1 MNRNWERER
10 NYWLDH
16 FGQYHPGSRRN
27 SDKSG
32 ITPEDYVG
40 IPIPLNLSIPLNPP
54 CLIWRWKLRG
64 GGYGALNG
72 RGAHVVAFEQ
82 TRGRPVREER
92 QINHLCNRPFCIQ
105 PAHLYEGTA
114 KQNSEDRQAE
124 VTDGQYPRWQTMA
137 HRFDRALTQHH
148 WEAPEPTAV
157 SAGWRE
163 PLKCPHTEL
172 PGMFEKGG
180 KTGEERY
187 CANCREV
194 RSLRDRQ
201 DGRERRTPNPCGM
214 SQPCRCEAGEESR
227 DKEHL
232 EYPLEYPS
240 YNLPNQ
246 KGDNEHPAEPASEE
260 RKMTQEESP
269 ADEHP
274 ADAHRKMEEEIEAI
288 SDLDPASPRM
298 ALSHNHRAYRT
309 VEIRKF
315 TASRQ
320 ECVCG
325 AHRESGL
332 MVSGS
337 WVGGE
342 PVDTPW
348 KRAHIEA
355 VRQAVEKSAPLLE
368 LQPAAIQDLH
378 RTLLNDPPSGTE
390 SQDLPA
396 LAAAYR
402 VAVGAARRM
411 LEWRQNQEQA
421 EAEKEAGLG

>member
-1 MNRNWERER
+1 MKRNWEQER

-27 SDKSG
+27 SDNLG
-32 ITPEDYVG
+32 ITPEDYIG

-72 RGAHVVAFEQ
+72 RGAHVIAFEQ
-82 TRGRPVREER
+82 TRGHPVREER

-124 VTDGQYPRWQTMA
+124 VADGQYPRWQTMA

-148 WEAPEPTAV
+148 WEAPEPAAV
-157 SAGWRE
+157 STGWRE
-163 PLKCPHTEL
+163 PLECPHAEL

-194 RSLRDRQ
+194 RSVR
-201 DGRERRTPNPCGM
+201 DGRERRASRPCRM
-214 SQPCRCEAGEESR
+214 SQHCRCETGEESR
-227 DKEHL
+227 GEERL
-232 EYPLEYPS
+232 EYPWDNMPS
-240 YNLPNQ
+240 QNR
-246 KGDNEHPAEPASEE
+246 DNERRAEPASEE
-260 RKMTQEESP
+260 RGMTRE
-269 ADEHP
+269 EHP
-274 ADAHRKMEEEIEAI
+274 ADEQWKMEEEIEAV

-298 ALSHNHRAYRT
+298 GLSHNHRTYRT
-309 VEIRKF
+309 VEVRKF
-315 TASRQ
+315 TGKRQ

-325 AHRESGL
+325 AHRETGL

-348 KRAHIEA
+348 KRAHLEA
-355 VRQAVEKSAPLLE
+355 VRQAVEKSGPLLE

-396 LAAAYR
+396 LAVAYR
-402 VAVGAARRM
+402 VALGAARRL
-411 LEWRQNQEQA
+411 LEWRQNEEQA

>member
-27 SDKSG
+27 SNNSG
-32 ITPEDYVG
+32 ITPEDYIG

-163 PLKCPHTEL
+163 PLECPHTEL

-194 RSLRDRQ
+194 RSVR

-227 DKEHL
+227 DKERL
-232 EYPLEYPS
+232 EYPWD
-240 YNLPNQ
+240 NLPNQ
-246 KGDNEHPAEPASEE
+246 KGDNERPAEPASEE
-260 RKMTQEESP
+260 REMTRE
-269 ADEHP
+269 EHP

-309 VEIRKF
+309 VEVRKF

-368 LQPAAIQDLH
+368 LQPTAIQDLH

-402 VAVGAARRM
+402 VALGAARRM

-421 EAEKEAGLG
+421 EAEKEAGIG

>member
-1 MNRNWERER
+1 MNKNWERER

-27 SDKSG
+27 SDNSG
-32 ITPEDYVG
+32 ITPEDYIG

-82 TRGRPVREER
+82 TRERPVREER

-124 VTDGQYPRWQTMA
+124 VTNGQYPQWQTMA

-163 PLKCPHTEL
+163 PLECPHTEL

-194 RSLRDRQ
+194 RSVR

-227 DKEHL
+227 DKERL
-232 EYPLEYPS
+232 EYPWD
-240 YNLPNQ
+240 NLPNQ
-246 KGDNEHPAEPASEE
+246 KGDNERPAEPASEE
-260 RKMTQEESP
+260 REMTREEHS
-269 ADEHP
+269 

-298 ALSHNHRAYRT
+298 TLSHNHRAYRT
-309 VEIRKF
+309 VEVRNSPQAARNASAAP
-315 TASRQ
+315 TANR
-320 ECVCG
+320 
-325 AHRESGL
+325 
-332 MVSGS
+332 GS
-337 WVGGE
+337 WC
-342 PVDTPW
+342 
-348 KRAHIEA
+348 RA
-355 VRQAVEKSAPLLE
+355 P
-368 LQPAAIQDLH
+368 
-378 RTLLNDPPSGTE
+378 G
-390 SQDLPA
+390 
-396 LAAAYR
+396 
-402 VAVGAARRM
+402 
-411 LEWRQNQEQA
+411 
-421 EAEKEAGLG
+421 

>member
-1 MNRNWERER
+1 MKRNWERER

-32 ITPEDYVG
+32 ITPDDYIG

-72 RGAHVVAFEQ
+72 RGAHVIAFEQ

-124 VTDGQYPRWQTMA
+124 VADGKYPRWQTMA

-148 WEAPEPTAV
+148 WEAPVPAAV
-157 SAGWRE
+157 STSWHE
-163 PLKCPHTEL
+163 PLECPHTEL

-180 KTGEERY
+180 KTGEEKY

-194 RSLRDRQ
+194 RSLRD
-201 DGRERRTPNPCGM
+201 GREQRAPSPCGM
-214 SQPCRCEAGEESR
+214 SQPCRCEAGEKSR
-227 DKEHL
+227 EEERL

-240 YNLPNQ
+240 YNPPSL
-246 KGDNEHPAEPASEE
+246 KEDNERRAEPASEE
-260 RKMTQEESP
+260 RGMTREESP
-269 ADEHP
+269 AEEHP
-274 ADAHRKMEEEIEAI
+274 AEAHPKMEEEMEAV

-298 ALSHNHRAYRT
+298 ALGHSHQTYRT
-309 VEIRKF
+309 VELRKF

-320 ECVCG
+320 ECLCG
-325 AHRESGL
+325 AHRETGL
-332 MVSGS
+332 MLSGT

-348 KRAHIEA
+348 KRAHLEA

-378 RTLLNDPPSGTE
+378 RILLNDPPSGTE
-390 SQDLPA
+390 GQDLPA
-396 LAAAYR
+396 LAAAYQ
-402 VAVGAARRM
+402 VAVGAARRL
-411 LEWRQNQEQA
+411 LEWRQNEEEA
-421 EAEKEAGLG
+421 EAEKKAGRG

>member
-1 MNRNWERER
+1 
-10 NYWLDH
+10 
-16 FGQYHPGSRRN
+16 
-27 SDKSG
+27 
-32 ITPEDYVG
+32 
-40 IPIPLNLSIPLNPP
+40 
-54 CLIWRWKLRG
+54 
-64 GGYGALNG
+64 
-72 RGAHVVAFEQ
+72 
-82 TRGRPVREER
+82 
-92 QINHLCNRPFCIQ
+92 
-105 PAHLYEGTA
+105 
-114 KQNSEDRQAE
+114 
-124 VTDGQYPRWQTMA
+124 MA

-148 WEAPEPTAV
+148 WEAPEPAAV
-157 SAGWRE
+157 STGWHE
-163 PLKCPHTEL
+163 PLECPHTEL

-194 RSLRDRQ
+194 RSVR
-201 DGRERRTPNPCGM
+201 DGRERKTPSPCRM

-227 DKEHL
+227 EKERL
-232 EYPLEYPS
+232 EYPWDNSPS
-240 YNLPNQ
+240 Q
-246 KGDNEHPAEPASEE
+246 KEDNERRAEPALEE
-260 RKMTQEESP
+260 RGMTREESP

-274 ADAHRKMEEEIEAI
+274 AEEHPKMEEEMEAI
-288 SDLDPASPRM
+288 SDLDPTSPKM
-298 ALSHNHRAYRT
+298 ALGHNHRTYRT
-309 VEIRKF
+309 VELRKF

-325 AHRESGL
+325 AHRETGL
-332 MVSGS
+332 MLSGT

-348 KRAHIEA
+348 KRAHLEA

-390 SQDLPA
+390 DQDLPA

-411 LEWRQNQEQA
+411 LEWRQNEEQT
-421 EAEKEAGLG
+421 EAEKKAGLG

>member
-1 MNRNWERER
+1 MKRNWERER

-32 ITPEDYVG
+32 ITPDDYIG
-40 IPIPLNLSIPLNPP
+40 IPTPLNLSIPLNPP

-105 PAHLYEGTA
+105 PAHLYEGTS

-124 VTDGQYPRWQTMA
+124 VAKGQYPRWQTMA

-148 WEAPEPTAV
+148 WEAPEPAAIST
-157 SAGWRE
+157 GWQE
-163 PLKCPHTEL
+163 PLECPHTEL

-187 CANCREV
+187 CANCLEIRSV
-194 RSLRDRQ
+194 R
-201 DGRERRTPNPCGM
+201 DGRERRSLPPCGM
-214 SQPCRCEAGEESR
+214 SQPCRCEAGEKSR
-227 DKEHL
+227 AEERL
-232 EYPLEYPS
+232 EYPWDNSPS
-240 YNLPNQ
+240 Q
-246 KGDNEHPAEPASEE
+246 KDNNERRAEPASEE
-260 RKMTQEESP
+260 RGMT

-274 ADAHRKMEEEIEAI
+274 KMEEEMEAI
-288 SDLDPASPRM
+288 SDLDPTSPRM
-298 ALSHNHRAYRT
+298 ALDHNHRTYRT
-309 VEIRKF
+309 VELRKF

-325 AHRESGL
+325 AHRETGL
-332 MVSGS
+332 MLSGT

-348 KRAHIEA
+348 KRAHLEA
-355 VRQAVEKSAPLLE
+355 VRKAVEKSAPLLE

-390 SQDLPA
+390 DQDLPA
-396 LAAAYR
+396 LAAAYQ
-402 VAVGAARRM
+402 VAVGAARRL
-411 LEWRQNQEQA
+411 LEWRQNEEKA
-421 EAEKEAGLG
+421 EAEKKADLG